1 MTPVRLVV
9 ALILGAL
16 PEVVSSG
23 PALGYPLHFRHRHP
37 PAAVP
42 HFPYHLPPLQRPP
55 RPPASLLARA
65 PRPRPAPGALHP
77 LPLHAVRASRPHPG
91 DCPAGGPWVN
101 ETDFGAPCLRWA
113 DVPSLLERSP
123 PEGWAPLRGQ
133 RHNFCRSPEGAGQP
147 WCFYP
152 TARGRA
158 DWGYCD
164 CGHGPA
170 SPALRLA
177 GGRSEHEGRVELFHA
192 GQWGTVCGDQWD
204 DMDAEVVCR
213 QLGLSGVAR
222 AWTQAHFGAG
232 AGPVLLDEV
241 RCTGN
246 ELSVEQCPKS
256 PWGEH
261 DCGHGEDAGV
271 SCTPLTDGALRLAG
285 GKDSREGR
293 LEVYHGGRWGTV
305 CDDGWTALSSDV
317 ACRQLGFKHGRRAL
331 ADAFGGS
338 RGPIWLDEVRC
349 SGREP
354 GLLQC
359 PRAPWG
365 RHDCSH
371 REDVALACAPG
382 GDGHRPPPL
391 GFPIRLRDGETE
403 KEGRVEVLIGGQ
415 WGTVCDDGW
424 TDEDAAV
431 ACRQLGY
438 RGAARARGMA
448 YFGEGGGPIHLDNVG
463 CTGAEGSLA
472 DCAQQDVGRHN
483 CRHSED
489 AGVICDY
496 LDGRAPGSGHH
507 ASPPPP
513 SVCGL
518 RPPRRRQKRIV
529 GGKNSLRGGWPWQAS
544 LRLRSPRGDG
554 RLLCGATLLS
564 SCWVLTAAHC
574 FKRYGNGTRSY
585 AVRLGDHHTLVPEES
600 EEEVAVQ
607 QIVLHPEYRPDSS
620 DYDIA
625 LVQLRG
631 PRGRCARL
639 GSHVLPACLP
649 LWRERPQRTAPRCYI
664 TGWGDTGRAYSR
676 TLQQAAIPLLPK
688 RVCQERYQGR
698 FTGRMLCA
706 GNLQGHRRVD
716 SCQGDSGGPLV
727 CERPGAGWVV
737 FGVTSWGYG
746 CRAQD
751 SPGVYTKV
759 SAFVPWIKSVTKL

>member
-16 PEVVSSG
+16 PEAVSSDLV
-23 PALGYPLHFRHRHP
+23 LGHPLHYRHRHP
-37 PAAVP
+37 PPAAP
-42 HFPYHLPPLQRPP
+42 HFPYHLPTLQRPP
-55 RPPASLLARA
+55 RTPPSLLARA
-65 PRPRPAPGALHP
+65 PRP
-77 LPLHAVRASRPHPG
+77 LHAGHASRPHPG

-101 ETDFGAPCLRWA
+101 VTDFGAPCLRWA
-113 DVPSLLERSP
+113 DVPPLLERSP

-133 RHNFCRSPEGAGQP
+133 RHNFCRSPGGAGRP
-147 WCFYP
+147 WCFYRN
-152 TARGRA
+152 ARGRG

-164 CGHGPA
+164 CRNGPA

-177 GGRSEHEGRVELFHA
+177 GGGSSEREGRVELFHA
-192 GQWGTVCGDQWD
+192 GQWGTVCDDQWD
-204 DMDAEVVCR
+204 DADAEVVCR

-246 ELSVEQCPKS
+246 ELSLEQCPKS

-261 DCGHGEDAGV
+261 NCGHGEDAGV
-271 SCTPLTDGALRLAG
+271 SCTPLTDGVLRLAG

-293 LEVYHGGRWGTV
+293 LEVYHAGQWGTV
-305 CDDGWTALSSDV
+305 CDDGWTALSTAV
-317 ACRQLGFKHGRRAL
+317 ACRQLGFKYGKQAP
-331 ADAFGGS
+331 ADAFEES
-338 RGPIWLDEVRC
+338 RGPIWLDDVSC
-349 SGREP
+349 SGQEP
-354 GLLQC
+354 SLLWC
-359 PRAPWG
+359 LRSPWG

-371 REDVALACAPG
+371 REDVAVACSPG
-382 GDGHRPPPL
+382 GHGQRSPL
-391 GFPIRLRDGETE
+391 GFPVRLRDGESK
-403 KEGRVEVLIGGQ
+403 KEGRVEVFIGGQ

-438 RGAARARGMA
+438 RGPARARGMA

-472 DCAQQDVGRHN
+472 DCVKQDVGRHN

-496 LDGRAPGSGHH
+496 FDRKAPGHGDK
-507 ASPPPP
+507 ASPPAA
-513 SVCGL
+513 CGL
-518 RPPRRRQKRIV
+518 RPLRRRQKRIV

-574 FKRYGNGTRSY
+574 FKRYGNSTRSY
-585 AVRLGDHHTLVPEES
+585 AVRLGDYHTLVPEEF
-600 EEEVAVQ
+600 EEEAAVQ
-607 QIVLHPEYRPDSS
+607 QIVLHPAYRPDSS

-625 LVQLRG
+625 LVRLQG

-639 GSHVLPACLP
+639 SSHVLPACLP
-649 LWRERPQRTAPRCYI
+649 LWRERPQKTAPRCYI
-664 TGWGDTGRAYSR
+664 TGWGDTGC
-676 TLQQAAIPLLPK
+676 P
-688 RVCQERYQGR
+688 
-698 FTGRMLCA
+698 
-706 GNLQGHRRVD
+706 
-716 SCQGDSGGPLV
+716 
-727 CERPGAGWVV
+727 
-737 FGVTSWGYG
+737 
-746 CRAQD
+746 QD
-751 SPGVYTKV
+751 SS
-759 SAFVPWIKSVTKL
+759 SALAEATDTSKLASSSLSLEDKLLSHEICLYSS